1 MRSQATTPRPMTRS
15 LTTTPSKRKR
25 KRKPTA
31 RKRRK
36 RKRPTHPIPLLM
48 KGDGRARD
56 VVMEATVGLDTV
68 AGDMVAEVTAA
79 VAFREGEW
87 ATSEMAAARPVL
99 LVVAPW
105 AVARPQQAAGVVGQD
120 EEACRP
126 LQGRVVPGCLLR

>member
-87 ATSEMAAARPVL
+87 AASEMAAARPG
-99 LVVAPW
+99 LVVGGPW
-105 AVARPQQAAGVVGQD
+105 GGARPHQGAGGG
-120 EEACRP
+120 
-126 LQGRVVPGCLLR
+126 GRVVASSLSR